1 MTNLCQVYSLDY
13 LNPSAP
19 QRLTDVNFSN
29 DASMDKKGQ
38 TLLVSRSSPS
48 QPPQVYLADGNG
60 KRLTWV
66 EENALT
72 RRILM
77 RLILPHTG
85 CRHSG
90 RSGRRT
96 AHHSTG
102 R

>member
-1 MTNLCQVYSLDY
+1 MYRFADGKWTQLTSGPWVVKTLAGVDQKAHRLYFTGTKDDVLAGQVYSLDY

-60 KRLTWV
+60 S
-66 EENALT
+66 A
-72 RRILM
+72 
-77 RLILPHTG
+77 
-85 CRHSG
+85 
-90 RSGRRT
+90 
-96 AHHSTG
+96 
-102 R
+102 